1 MDARR
6 VQQRT
11 AVASYIQLSIT
22 APTPTSSTSRTT
34 RLGFPIAYSTT
45 DSEPITVI
53 AMAEYAKKKND
64 ELQAL
69 CKERGLPHNGKKAD
83 LVKRLEDHDAQS
95 TGAPETAKAA
105 PAEDEIDWDEEPATE
120 TAKAATSE
128 PNATAIAAGGLGQ
141 PANPQA
147 VPNQQVGEDPTKP
160 DNTVGAAPAAPKTD
174 DVPQG
179 TEAAGEPRKT
189 PEDFTLGLQERTLDE
204 EIAKRRKRAEKFGMD
219 PNADETLK
227 QLERAKRFGTTN
239 VPGLLNQALP
249 QRAEKEKKRVAEGV
263 QDGGVRKRS
272 RVRPGPGGRQGSERK
287 EKPAANGKSGGWM
300 TEADKQAAEKRKA
313 RFAAPSA
320 E

>member
-1 MDARR
+1 
-6 VQQRT
+6 
-11 AVASYIQLSIT
+11 
-22 APTPTSSTSRTT
+22 
-34 RLGFPIAYSTT
+34 
-45 DSEPITVI
+45 
-53 AMAEYAKKKND
+53 MAEYAKKKND

-83 LVKRLEDHDAQS
+83 LVKRLEDNDAQS
-95 TGAPETAKAA
+95 TAAPDAAKPA

-141 PANPQA
+141 VANPQA
-147 VPNQQVGEDPTKP
+147 VPNQQVGEDPSKP
-160 DNTVGAAPAAPKTD
+160 DETVGAAPAAPKTD
-174 DVPQG
+174 DAPQG
-179 TEAAGEPRKT
+179 TEAAGEPTK
-189 PEDFTLGLQERTLDE
+189 PAQDFTLGLQERTLDE
-204 EIAKRRKRAEKFGMD
+204 EIAKRKKRAEKFGLD
-219 PNADETLK
+219 PSTDETLK

-272 RVRPGPGGRQGSERK
+272 RVRPDAGSRQNSERK
-287 EKPAANGKSGGWM
+287 EKPAANGKPGGWM

-313 RFAAPSA
+313 RFAAHSA

>member
-1 MDARR
+1 MNDLQLQAPSIIT
-6 VQQRT
+6 QR
-11 AVASYIQLSIT
+11 AL
-22 APTPTSSTSRTT
+22 SSTSPGHHTN
-34 RLGFPIAYSTT
+34 FPPYQIGIGCDFKTA
-45 DSEPITVI
+45 IV
-53 AMAEYAKKKND
+53 MAEYAKKKND
-64 ELQAL
+64 ELQTL

-95 TGAPETAKAA
+95 TTAAPETGKAA

-141 PANPQA
+141 PPNPQA
-147 VPNQQVGEDPTKP
+147 VPNQQVGEDPTVP
-160 DNTVGAAPAAPKTD
+160 DKTVGAAPAAPKID
-174 DVPQG
+174 DAPTG

-204 EIAKRRKRAEKFGMD
+204 EIAKRKKRAEKFGID
-219 PNADETLK
+219 PSSDETLK

-263 QDGGVRKRS
+263 QEDGVRKRS
-272 RVRPGPGGRQGSERK
+272 RVRPGAGSKQGSERK
-287 EKPAANGKSGGWM
+287 EKSAANGRPGSWM
-300 TEADKQAAEKRKA
+300 TEADKHAAEKRKA
-313 RFAAPSA
+313 RFAAHSA